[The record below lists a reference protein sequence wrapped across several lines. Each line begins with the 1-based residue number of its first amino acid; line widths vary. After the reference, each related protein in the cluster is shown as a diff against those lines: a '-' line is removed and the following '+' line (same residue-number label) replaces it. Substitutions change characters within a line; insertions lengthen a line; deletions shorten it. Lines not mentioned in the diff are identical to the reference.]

1 MQAVPWVT
9 RFKAMEILIIFIL
22 ILINGFFSMSEIAL
36 VSARKNRLNYSAQQG
51 NTGAKTALELQA
63 LPSKLLSTVQIGI
76 TLIGLLTG
84 IYSGEKITHDVETF
98 LLHISWVAPY
108 AETLSVVVVLIIIT
122 FFALVLGELVPKR
135 IGLTYPE
142 SIAKAVAVPMKI
154 IAMITAPFIWLL
166 TFTTDIILKIFGV
179 KKSSDSKVTEEEI
192 KAIVSEGMEDGEIQ
206 QIERDIVNRVFSV
219 GDRSVS
225 SLMTSRKQMTT
236 LDITDDREEIKRM
249 VSEDMHN
256 FYPVYD
262 SEEQDIVGI
271 ISLKKLFSEIE
282 KDNFNLK
289 NLLAEPSYITES
301 ASAYKALEQFK
312 QTNIHY
318 ALVIDEY
325 GSTQGIITMSDILEA
340 LVGDISEFYGEEYM
354 FQQRDDHSWLIDGLY
369 PLPDFL
375 TRFGMEDY
383 IKDYEINTVGG
394 LIMHELGHI
403 PKQSEKVRWGNFE
416 FEVLDM
422 DGPTIDKVL
431 IVKK

>member
-1 MQAVPWVT
+1 
-9 RFKAMEILIIFIL
+9 MEILILFIL

-51 NTGAKTALELQA
+51 NRGAKTALDLQA

-76 TLIGLLTG
+76 TLIGLLMG
-84 IYSGEKITHDVETF
+84 IYSGERITHDVELF
-98 LLHISWVAPY
+98 LLDINWLAPY

-142 SIAKAVAVPMKI
+142 TIAKTVALPMKI

-179 KKSSDSKVTEEEI
+179 KKSSGSKVTEEEI

-236 LDITDDREEIKRM
+236 LDITDDRDEIKRM

-271 ISLKKLFSEIE
+271 ISLKKLFAEIE
-282 KDNFNLK
+282 KENFSLK
-289 NLLAEPSYITES
+289 HIIAEPSYITET

-375 TRFGMEDY
+375 ARFGMEDS
-383 IKDYEINTVGG
+383 IKDYEVNTVGG

>member
-1 MQAVPWVT
+1 
-9 RFKAMEILIIFIL
+9 
-22 ILINGFFSMSEIAL
+22 MSEIAL

-51 NTGAKTALELQA
+51 NKGAKTALDLQA

-76 TLIGLLTG
+76 TLIGLLMG
-84 IYSGEKITHDVETF
+84 IYSGERITHDVEIY
-98 LLHISWVAPY
+98 LQDIPWLAAY

-142 SIAKAVAVPMKI
+142 TIAKTVALPMKI
-154 IAMITAPFIWLL
+154 LAMITAPFIWLL
-166 TFTTDIILKIFGV
+166 TFTTDIILKIFQV
-179 KKSSDSKVTEEEI
+179 KKSSSSKVTEEEI

-225 SLMTSRKQMTT
+225 SLMTSRKQMST
-236 LDITDDREEIKRM
+236 LDITDDKEEIKRM

-282 KDNFNLK
+282 KENFSLK
-289 NLLAEPSYITES
+289 NIIAEPSYITES
-301 ASAYKALEQFK
+301 SSAYKALEQFK

-375 TRFGMEDY
+375 ARFGMEDS
-383 IKDYEINTVGG
+383 IKDYEVNTVGG

-431 IVKK
+431 IVRK